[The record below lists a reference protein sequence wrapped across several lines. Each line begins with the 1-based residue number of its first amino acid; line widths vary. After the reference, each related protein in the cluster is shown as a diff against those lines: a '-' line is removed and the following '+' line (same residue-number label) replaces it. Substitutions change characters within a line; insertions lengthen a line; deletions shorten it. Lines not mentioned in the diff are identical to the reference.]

1 MGFDLSGSKPI
12 INKKEPQEM
21 KDILKDWGDD
31 LGWGLDWKKDI
42 PEKIKDRYWELK
54 DKHYLANP
62 GIYFRA
68 NVWWWRPIW
77 NYVADFCDFLS
88 NKDLDKG
95 TTNDGEEISKT
106 KAKKIAARLR
116 RTAKDGTMDSWC
128 EVHNKRYEKA
138 KSHNLKIR
146 KKLDKINKQC
156 QEAVGD
162 NSIVPA
168 DYPEPFKTKWRS
180 IYSQKDW
187 NASYPCNKDALL
199 DFERFCEE
207 SGGFVIS

>member
-1 MGFDLSGSKPI
+1 MAMPVRVMDHWISRYQSVIDDRIQVLKTEQSEDKRKLLESKREDFY
-12 INKKEPQEM
+12 K
-21 KDILKDWGDD
+21 
-31 LGWGLDWKKDI
+31 
-42 PEKIKDRYWELK
+42 
-54 DKHYLANP
+54 AN
-62 GIYFRA
+62 GISSL
-68 NVWWWRPIW
+68 V
-77 NYVADFCDFLS
+77 
-88 NKDLDKG
+88 
-95 TTNDGEEISKT
+95 
-106 KAKKIAARLR
+106 
-116 RTAKDGTMDSWC
+116 
-128 EVHNKRYEKA
+128 KRYEKA

-146 KKLDKINKQC
+146 KKLDNINKQC